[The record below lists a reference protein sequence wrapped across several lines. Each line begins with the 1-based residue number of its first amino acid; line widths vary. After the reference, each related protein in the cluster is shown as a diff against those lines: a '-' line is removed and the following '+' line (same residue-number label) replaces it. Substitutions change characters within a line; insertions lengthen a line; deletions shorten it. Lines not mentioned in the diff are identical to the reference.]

1 MLIDSEKF
9 KESLIECNGLG
20 RKSLEALLK
29 HIDNYATDYDKEKV
43 IIQIQDYMKQAI
55 CNDVTYLVDI
65 SHDVIEIIE
74 KGGVS

>member
-1 MLIDSEKF
+1 M
-9 KESLIECNGLG
+9 N
-20 RKSLEALLK
+20 
-29 HIDNYATDYDKEKV
+29 DKEKV

-55 CNDVTYLVDI
+55 CNDVTDLVDI